1 MRARARTH
9 KHTHF
14 KHRYTNAPSLF
25 LSVSPSYTHTHTHT
39 HIPSSLL
46 ALPLS
51 ISPSHS
57 HTHTHR
63 YRHPQLQ
70 VFFILSG
77 RGPWSPRPP
86 ANINTVTCQPMG
98 CWGQSLLVFQ
108 ADRPVRWRSKQDA
121 QTIAVPRSSY
131 ICTWWQ
137 CTQQECK
144 WKKKPTTK
152 ERITIKSQ
160 KFAKK
165 TNVVKIN
172 RNTND
177 DHWRLVTIAVMVH
190 MNRCGCVQCTVAADS
205 WSKQKTNT
213 TEQAAQT
220 PPKANTIWHVY
231 KLVTSG
237 SQKHA
242 HVHARAHTHTHTT
255 CTHSNT
261 YAHTHARTRVHT
273 HTHTHIHLYIYTEV
287 FNLQSLVRQTAWL
300 ETLIPGRGP
309 WK

>member
-1 MRARARTH
+1 MPTCPCAPVHAQTH
-9 KHTHF
+9 THTHF
-14 KHRYTNAPSLF
+14 KHRQIHKCILSLSIC
-25 LSVSPSYTHTHTHT
+25 LSLLHTHTHT
-39 HIPSSLL
+39 HMFPLPCSLSL
-46 ALPLS
+46 SLP
-51 ISPSHS
+51 PF
-57 HTHTHR
+57 HTHTQTHTHW

-242 HVHARAHTHTHTT
+242 HVHARAHTHTHT
-255 CTHSNT
+255 
-261 YAHTHARTRVHT
+261 HTHTLHVLTQIHMHTHTRVHT
-273 HTHTHIHLYIYTEV
+273 HTHSPIHIH
-287 FNLQSLVRQTAWL
+287 
-300 ETLIPGRGP
+300 RGF
-309 WK
+309 